1 MKKLFLYSVLAL
13 SSVTVTAQELSQFN
27 FTELQNVEMK
37 QARMSAPLKLAAPQS
52 VATKAP
58 RATFTLMS
66 DNHDGTYALGV
77 DKQFMYNPTS
87 VALTTAFKSYFKPYY
102 SGVET
107 APTFTWTY
115 ATDNG
120 EQQMEVDENGI
131 GCLNIIGVTEYPVV
145 TGVHDGTT
153 VRFDRGNSPLATEN
167 GAMARTVMNHEY
179 NISMFDPAL
188 TGGSFSSGFYI
199 SETEVAGMGTGLG
212 CDEIVQVFNKPTV
225 PMIVY
230 GGDMRLVSFPNA
242 GAAPLANNSEI
253 TIELWSCNVTVAD
266 TYQLEL
272 GDLLGTTK
280 ANAQSLT
287 YVESVGGYNLDFEF
301 TTRDAIG
308 LEVASPVI
316 VPADSQF
323 AVVLKG
329 FENDDVNAVVCFG
342 MNGNETA
349 GSYMPGATYV
359 KLPDYEPYDYLRFG
373 DQEFP
378 YQNLVLSL
386 SADMPSSAWVFP
398 LMDAPVEGGYLY
410 YDAEYTDG
418 TQERVTYNIVYT
430 TMPLEENG
438 TQNFVFETPD
448 WISVESQQPLDGS
461 AWNTTNGC
469 GYLPVFVAQPLP
481 DGETGRSGYVR
492 ITCPRTGMNWGFP
505 VGQGEWDPNGMES
518 GVETAQAQE
527 TKAYVYGDQLNLVYG
542 ECCTVADVYNVAGVK
557 VASYQLPEGGSYTA
571 SVSGLADGVYVVVF
585 NGDNAANVKFVK

>member
-1 MKKLFLYSVLAL
+1 
-13 SSVTVTAQELSQFN
+13 
-27 FTELQNVEMK
+27 
-37 QARMSAPLKLAAPQS
+37 
-52 VATKAP
+52 
-58 RATFTLMS
+58 
-66 DNHDGTYALGV
+66 
-77 DKQFMYNPTS
+77 
-87 VALTTAFKSYFKPYY
+87 
-102 SGVET
+102 
-107 APTFTWTY
+107 
-115 ATDNG
+115 
-120 EQQMEVDENGI
+120 
-131 GCLNIIGVTEYPVV
+131 
-145 TGVHDGTT
+145 
-153 VRFDRGNSPLATEN
+153 
-167 GAMARTVMNHEY
+167 
-179 NISMFDPAL
+179 
-188 TGGSFSSGFYI
+188 
-199 SETEVAGMGTGLG
+199 
-212 CDEIVQVFNKPTV
+212 
-225 PMIVY
+225 
-230 GGDMRLVSFPNA
+230 MRLVSFPNT

-329 FENDDVNAVVCFG
+329 FENADVNAVVCFG